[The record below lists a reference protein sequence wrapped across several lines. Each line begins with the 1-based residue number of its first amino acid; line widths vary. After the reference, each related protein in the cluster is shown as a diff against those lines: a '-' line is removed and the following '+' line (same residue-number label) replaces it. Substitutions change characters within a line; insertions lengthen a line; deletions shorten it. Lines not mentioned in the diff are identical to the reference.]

1 MRKVQART
9 CVRAWT
15 AASLFALC
23 VSLRG
28 GSAVAETAV
37 QASQLDAGK
46 VIHILYLA
54 GDDPKA
60 SFLSLLQNQPDDEG
74 EAGASLALDEVNLTG
89 RFIGLH
95 YTLDVVHLHGHSD
108 LAAQTRPLLSTS
120 KLIVAALTAPDLL
133 TIASMPEA
141 VDAVILDIGSSDDR
155 LRQEQCRRNV
165 FHLLPSIAMR
175 SDALAQYLMKKRW
188 ARWLVLRGPSAE
200 DQAWADDLHR
210 SAARF
215 GGKIVEDRLYSYDAG
230 SRRVDT
236 GYQQIQT
243 QLPLATANAPS
254 HDIVIVADT
263 ADFFGDYLPY
273 NTTEP
278 RPVAGT
284 QGLVP
289 VAWHPAFQEYSAL
302 QMQHRFELAAHR
314 TMNERDYAGWLAIR
328 AIGEASIRSGK
339 TETADLGAFMR
350 SKAFELAGFKGQ
362 AMTFRPWDQQLR
374 QPVLLASA
382 LMVVSLSPQEGY
394 LHPKFLT
401 DTLGFD
407 EPETKCHLTP

>member
-1 MRKVQART
+1 VRKVQART
-9 CVRAWT
+9 SGPIS
-15 AASLFALC
+15 AALSLSLLLLFVAGVSAL
-23 VSLRG
+23 
-28 GSAVAETAV
+28 AETPEH
-37 QASQLDAGK
+37 ASKGNEAK
-46 VIHILYLA
+46 TNEILYLV
-54 GDDPKA
+54 GDYPKA
-60 SFLSLLQNQPDDEG
+60 SFLSLLQSQPDDEG
-74 EAGASLALDEVNLTG
+74 EAGALLALDEINLTG
-89 RFIGLH
+89 RFMGLH
-95 YTLDVVHLHGHSD
+95 YTVDVVHLRGDVD
-108 LAAQTRPLLSTS
+108 LTAQIRPLLSKS

-133 TIASMPEA
+133 KIAAMPEA
-141 VDAVILDIGSSDDR
+141 SDAVILDTVTSDDR
-155 LRQEQCRRNV
+155 LRQEHCRRNV
-165 FHLLPSIAMR
+165 FHLLPSVAMR
-175 SDALAQYLMKKRW
+175 TDALAQYLMKKQW
-188 ARWLVLRGPSAE
+188 SRWLVLRGPGME
-200 DQAWADDLHR
+200 DQAWADDIHR

-215 GGKIVEDRLYSYDAG
+215 GGKIVEDRLYSYDVG

-243 QLPLATANAPS
+243 QLPQATANTPS

-263 ADFFGDYLPY
+263 TDIFGDYLPY
-273 NTTEP
+273 NTSEP

-289 VAWHPAFQEYSAL
+289 MAWHPAFQEYSAL
-302 QMQHRFELAAHR
+302 QMQHRFEAAAHR